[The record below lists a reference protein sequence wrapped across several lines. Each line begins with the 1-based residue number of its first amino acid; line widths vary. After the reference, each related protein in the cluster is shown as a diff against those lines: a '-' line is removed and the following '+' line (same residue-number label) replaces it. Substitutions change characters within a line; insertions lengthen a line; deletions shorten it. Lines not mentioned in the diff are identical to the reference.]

1 MTVHKATS
9 SSEGSKARIKASV
22 SISAVIALALLAW
35 WFDPD
40 WLYGWLKVL
49 HVVAVIS
56 WMVGLFY
63 LPRLFVYHAEAEA
76 GGEPAATFVI
86 MEQRLVKVIMNP
98 AMMVS
103 WAAGLW
109 LAWSGFGFSGLWL
122 WIKIAAVIGLT
133 VFHIFLSRSARRF
146 ALGQNSMTARQWR
159 MANEIPTVL
168 MILVVI
174 MVIIKPFT

>member
-1 MTVHKATS
+1 MSHDTATS
-9 SSEGSKARIKASV
+9 QSEGKKARTKAWS
-22 SISAVIALALLAW
+22 SIAVVVAVAAAAW
-35 WFDPD
+35 WFQPA

-49 HVVAVIS
+49 HIVAVIS

-63 LPRLFVYHAEAEA
+63 LPRLFVYHADAA
-76 GGEPAATFVI
+76 SSGEPSATFVV

-103 WAAGLW
+103 WVVGLW
-109 LAWSGFGFSGLWL
+109 LAWDGFGFLGVWL

-133 VFHIFLSRSARRF
+133 VFHVFLSRSARKF
-146 ALGQNSMTARQWR
+146 AAGENTMTARQWR

-168 MILVVI
+168 MIIAII
-174 MVIIKPFT
+174 MVIIKPFA

>member
-1 MTVHKATS
+1 VTNGNATS
-9 SSEGSKARIKASV
+9 KQEGRKARIKAHL
-22 SISAVIALALLAW
+22 SIAVVIGLAFAAW
-35 WFDPD
+35 WFEPD
-40 WLYGWLKVL
+40 WLYDWLKVL

-63 LPRLFVYHAEAEA
+63 LPRLFVYHAGATSA
-76 GGEPAATFVI
+76 GEPSATFVV

-103 WAAGLW
+103 WTVGLW

-133 VFHIFLSRSARRF
+133 VFHVFLSRSARKF
-146 ALGQNSMTARQWR
+146 AAGENTMTARQWR

-168 MILVVI
+168 MIVVVI
-174 MVIIKPFT
+174 MVIIKPFG

>member
-1 MTVHKATS
+1 MNNDSATS
-9 SSEGSKARIKASV
+9 RREGSKARTKAYA
-22 SISAVIALALLAW
+22 SIAVVVVMAVAAW

-63 LPRLFVYHAEAEA
+63 LPRLFVYHADAEH
-76 GGEPAATFVI
+76 GGEPAATFVV
-86 MEQRLVKVIMNP
+86 MEERLVKVIMNP

-103 WAAGLW
+103 WVVGLW
-109 LAWSGFGFSGLWL
+109 LAWSGFGFMGAWL
-122 WIKIAAVIGLT
+122 WIKIAAVVGLT
-133 VFHIFLSRSARRF
+133 VFHVFLSRSARNF
-146 ALGQNSMTARQWR
+146 VAGENTMTARQWR

-174 MVIIKPFT
+174 MVIIKPFS

>member
-1 MTVHKATS
+1 MTDDRATS
-9 SSEGSKARIKASV
+9 SSEGRKARSKAYL
-22 SISAVIALALLAW
+22 SIAVVICLAVAAW
-35 WFDPD
+35 WFEPD
-40 WLYGWLKVL
+40 WLYGWIKVL

-63 LPRLFVYHAEAEA
+63 LPRLFVYHADAA
-76 GGEPAATFVI
+76 LSGETAATFLV
-86 MEQRLVKVIMNP
+86 MEERLVKVIMNP

-109 LAWSGFGFSGLWL
+109 LAWSGFGFSGTWL

-133 VFHIFLSRSARRF
+133 VFHVFLSRAARRF
-146 ALGQNSMTARQWR
+146 AAGKNTMTARQWR

-174 MVIIKPFT
+174 MVIIKPFA

>member
-1 MTVHKATS
+1 MKVETATS
-9 SSEGSKARIKASV
+9 GSEGRKAQRKAYL
-22 SISAVIALALLAW
+22 SIGLVVTLAVLAW

-63 LPRLFVYHAEAEA
+63 LPRLFVYHADANA
-76 GGEPAATFVI
+76 DGEPAATFVV

-109 LAWSGFGFSGLWL
+109 LAWSGFAFSGIWL
-122 WIKIAAVIGLT
+122 WVKIGGVIGLT
-133 VFHIFLSRSARRF
+133 VFHVFLSRSARRF
-146 ALGQNSMTARQWR
+146 ARGENAMTARQWR
-159 MANEIPTVL
+159 MANEIPTML
-168 MILVVI
+168 MILVVV
-174 MVIIKPFT
+174 MVIIKPFA

>member
-1 MTVHKATS
+1 MTSDTATS
-9 SSEGSKARIKASV
+9 LSEGRKARVKASV
-22 SISAVIALALLAW
+22 SIGVVLLLAVLAW
-35 WFDPD
+35 WFDPA

-63 LPRLFVYHAEAEA
+63 LPRLFVYHADAET

-86 MEQRLVKVIMNP
+86 MEQRLVKVIMTP

-103 WAAGLW
+103 WAVGLW

-122 WIKIAAVIGLT
+122 WVKIAAVVGLT
-133 VFHIFLSRSARRF
+133 VFHVFLSRAARRF
-146 ALGQNSMTARQWR
+146 AAGENTMTSRQWR

-168 MILVVI
+168 MIIVVI
-174 MVIIKPFT
+174 MVIIKPFA

>member
-1 MTVHKATS
+1 VTNGSATS
-9 SSEGSKARIKASV
+9 VSEGRKARTKAYL
-22 SISAVIALALLAW
+22 SIAVVVFLALSAW

-63 LPRLFVYHAEAEA
+63 LPRLFVYHADAPA
-76 GGEPAATFVI
+76 GEEPSATFVV

-103 WAAGLW
+103 WIAGLW
-109 LAWSGFGFSGLWL
+109 LAWSGFGFSGGWL
-122 WIKIAAVIGLT
+122 WAKIAAVIGLT
-133 VFHIFLSRSARRF
+133 VFHVFLSRSARKF
-146 ALGQNSMTARQWR
+146 AAGKNTMTARQWR

-168 MILVVI
+168 MIIVVI
-174 MVIIKPFT
+174 MVIIKPFA

>member
-1 MTVHKATS
+1 MSDKATS
-9 SSEGSKARIKASV
+9 ASEGSKARLKAYVSV
-22 SISAVIALALLAW
+22 GAVVILALLAW

-63 LPRLFVYHAEAEA
+63 LPRLFVYHADAPT
-76 GGEPAATFVI
+76 GSEPATTFVV
-86 MEQRLVKVIMNP
+86 MEQRLVKVIMTP

-103 WAAGLW
+103 WVVGLW
-109 LAWSGFGFSGLWL
+109 LAWSGFGFLGLWL
-122 WIKIAAVIGLT
+122 WIKIAGVVGLT
-133 VFHIFLSRSARRF
+133 VFHVYLSRAARKF
-146 ALGQNSMTARQWR
+146 AAGQNTMTARQWR

-168 MILVVI
+168 MIVVII
-174 MVIIKPFT
+174 MVIIKPFA

>member
-1 MTVHKATS
+1 MTHERATS
-9 SSEGSKARIKASV
+9 QSEGRKAKTKAYA
-22 SISAVIALALLAW
+22 SIAAVVLLALGAW
-35 WFDPD
+35 WFEPN

-63 LPRLFVYHAEAEA
+63 LPRLFVYHADAA
-76 GGEPAATFVI
+76 SDGEPSATFVV
-86 MEQRLVKVIMNP
+86 MEQRLIKVIMNP

-109 LAWSGFGFSGLWL
+109 LAWTGFGFSGAWL
-122 WIKIAAVIGLT
+122 WIKIATVIGLT
-133 VFHIFLSRSARRF
+133 VFHVFLSRAARKF
-146 ALGQNSMTARQWR
+146 AAGENTMTARKWR

-168 MILVVI
+168 MIIAVI
-174 MVIIKPFT
+174 MVIIKPFA